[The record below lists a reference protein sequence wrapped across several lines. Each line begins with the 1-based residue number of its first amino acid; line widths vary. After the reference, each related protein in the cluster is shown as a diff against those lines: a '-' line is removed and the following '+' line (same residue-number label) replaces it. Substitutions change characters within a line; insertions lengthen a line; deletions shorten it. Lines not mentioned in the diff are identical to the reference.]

1 MTGTEYQKLAMRTNR
16 PEAKQE
22 QNLINGC
29 LGLAGE
35 AGEVCDIVKKYM
47 FQGHNLET
55 QKIIDELSDVLWY
68 VALTAQGIGCD
79 LDSIMEHNINKL
91 KKRYPNGFE
100 AERSINRTE

>member
-1 MTGTEYQKLAMRTNR
+1 MTGTEYQKLAMRTNKT
-16 PEAKQE
+16 EATQE

-55 QKIIDELSDVLWY
+55 QKIVDELSDVLWY

>member
-1 MTGTEYQKLAMRTNR
+1 MTGTEYQRLAMRTNK
-16 PEAKQE
+16 PEATQE

-35 AGEVCDIVKKYM
+35 GVKVCDIGKKYM
-47 FQGHNLET
+47 CQGDNLET
-55 QKIIDELSDVLWY
+55 QKSVGELSDVLGY
-68 VALTAQGIGCD
+68 VALTAQGIGCN

>member
-1 MTGTEYQKLAMRTNR
+1 MTGTEYQELAMRTNR
-16 PEAKQE
+16 QEATPE

-55 QKIIDELSDVLWY
+55 QKIVDELSDVLWY

>member
-1 MTGTEYQKLAMRTNR
+1 MTGTEYQKLAMRTNKS
-16 PEAKQE
+16 EATQE
-22 QNLINGC
+22 ENLINGC

-55 QKIIDELSDVLWY
+55 QKIVDELSDVLWY

-100 AERSINRTE
+100 AERSINRIE

>member
-1 MTGTEYQKLAMRTNR
+1 MTGTEYQKLAMRTNKS
-16 PEAKQE
+16 EATQE

-35 AGEVCDIVKKYM
+35 AGEVCDIVKKYI

-55 QKIIDELSDVLWY
+55 QKIVDELSDVLWY

>member
-1 MTGTEYQKLAMRTNR
+1 MTGTEYQKLAMRTNKS
-16 PEAKQE
+16 EATQE

-55 QKIIDELSDVLWY
+55 QKIVDELSDVLWY

>member
-1 MTGTEYQKLAMRTNR
+1 M
-16 PEAKQE
+16 
-22 QNLINGC
+22 
-29 LGLAGE
+29 AGE
-35 AGEVCDIVKKYM
+35 AGEVGDIVKKYM

-55 QKIIDELSDVLWY
+55 QRIVDELSDVLWY
-68 VALTAQGIGCD
+68 VALTAQSIGCD

>member
-1 MTGTEYQKLAMRTNR
+1 MTGKEYQKLAMRTNK
-16 PEAKQE
+16 PEATQKE
-22 QNLINGC
+22 NLINGC

-55 QKIIDELSDVLWY
+55 QKIVDELSDVLWY

>member
-1 MTGTEYQKLAMRTNR
+1 
-16 PEAKQE
+16 
-22 QNLINGC
+22 
-29 LGLAGE
+29 
-35 AGEVCDIVKKYM
+35 M

-55 QKIIDELSDVLWY
+55 QKIVDELSDVLWY

>member
-1 MTGTEYQKLAMRTNR
+1 MTGTEYQKLAMRTNK
-16 PEAKQE
+16 PEATSE

-55 QKIIDELSDVLWY
+55 QKIVDELSDVLWY